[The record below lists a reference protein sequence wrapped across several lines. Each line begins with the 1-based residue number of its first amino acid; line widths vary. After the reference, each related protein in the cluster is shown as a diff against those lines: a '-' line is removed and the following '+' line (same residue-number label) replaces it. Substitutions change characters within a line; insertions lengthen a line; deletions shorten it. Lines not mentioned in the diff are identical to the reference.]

1 MVTIFCVSTPALRPL
16 YRRYIDDY
24 SDSNP
29 SKIGQG
35 SFPLNHFS
43 GIDGN
48 DAACGH
54 GFTAGVTHT
63 GHPANRSD
71 ESILGSDYRENS
83 DNGGR
88 SGARD
93 GGGITLTRSV
103 VLEYETAPVEVD
115 KSIEEA

>member
-1 MVTIFCVSTPALRPL
+1 
-16 YRRYIDDY
+16 
-24 SDSNP
+24 
-29 SKIGQG
+29 
-35 SFPLNHFS
+35 
-43 GIDGN
+43 
-48 DAACGH
+48 
-54 GFTAGVTHT
+54 
-63 GHPANRSD
+63 
-71 ESILGSDYRENS
+71 LGSDYRENS